1 MSNRIDEDVLG
12 KRYRILFYSDSCQGY
27 YYGLPVIPEL
37 FVAHE
42 FAHIAGTQVDAWFP
56 SISYGYRTL
65 YKSRLPNMPQI
76 GEDLGPRFRS
86 PTTHHWKGYYE
97 TTRQLTAQGYDPF
110 RLLCDEA
117 RRLGLDIWPDIH
129 VNDWH
134 NNQGPDKDGQIVFN
148 ELASSFLADNPQL
161 MIGIENCKQPNRY
174 GRKYDEQRAVDL
186 GPLQD
191 FKHSE
196 VRQHRLDIIS
206 EVCREYD
213 VDGFSLDFMRVPVFF
228 QPREIHENIDLM
240 TAFVGEV
247 RQVLDTIGAEKGRR
261 LGLAAR
267 VPLTLAHGLEV
278 GMDVAAW
285 VKAGLLDILIPTP
298 FFGCLFD
305 AQVAEFAELVKGT
318 RCRLYPCMDAQWQ
331 SGYKPAPN
339 VADYG
344 WGMPSY
350 HQPMRANYAYG
361 QAMHYYRTGADGIA
375 LYNWESHEAEFGIN
389 NRMALMEMGS
399 HALISR
405 RDKTY
410 GVSRTTLAGQIF
422 FINEEET
429 APLPLKMALD
439 EPRLVT
445 LRVAEDLAA
454 NRNLLDDVK
463 LWVNVRHYSH
473 DDKLEI
479 RLNGR
484 VLDDVG
490 GCLDQH
496 SLVVTP
502 DMWLVFDV
510 TEQPPMEGDNT
521 LEFILTAG
529 NPMVDRTNIPVTVT
543 DIELDV
549 RYKWPNGGFRPK
561 SWYPRDRQMEY

>member
-1 MSNRIDEDVLG
+1 MKNRIDEDMLG
-12 KRYRILFYSDSCQGY
+12 NKYRILFYSDNCQGY
-27 YYGLPVIPEL
+27 YYGFPVIPEL

-56 SISYGYRTL
+56 SVTYGYRTV
-65 YKSRLPNMPQI
+65 YPSKLPKVPQI
-76 GEDLGPRFRS
+76 GEDCGPRFRS
-86 PTTHHWKGYYE
+86 PTTHHWKYYYE
-97 TTRQLTAQGYDPF
+97 TTRQLTAQGHDPF

-117 RRLGLDIWPDIH
+117 RRLGMDIWPDLH

-134 NNQGPDKDGQIVFN
+134 NNQGLDSNGQIMFN
-148 ELASSFLADNPQL
+148 ELASPFLADNPQL
-161 MIGIENCKQPNRY
+161 MLGIEHCKQPNRY
-174 GRKYDEQRAVDL
+174 GRKYSDQTAIDL

-196 VRQHRLDIIS
+196 VRQHRLDIIT

-228 QPREIHENIDLM
+228 RPQEIHENIDVM
-240 TAFVGEV
+240 TEFVGEV
-247 RQVLDTIGAEKGRR
+247 RKALDAIGAEKERR

-267 VPLTLAHGLEV
+267 VPLTLAHALEV
-278 GMDVAAW
+278 GLDVNAW
-285 VKAGLLDILIPTP
+285 VRAGLLDILIPTP
-298 FFGCLFD
+298 FFGCLVD
-305 AQVAEFAELVKGT
+305 SQVTEFAELVKGT
-318 RCRLYPCMDAQWQ
+318 CCHLYPGMDAQWQ

-350 HQPMRANYAYG
+350 HQPMRANYAYA

-375 LYNWESHEAEFGIN
+375 LYNWESQQAEFGIN
-389 NRMALMEMGS
+389 NRMALMEMGNPM
-399 HALISR
+399 LIAR

-410 GVSRTTLAGQIF
+410 GVSRTTPAEQIF
-422 FINEEET
+422 FVNEEET
-429 APLPLKMALD
+429 AQMPLSMSPD
-439 EPRLVT
+439 EPKHIT
-445 LRVAEDLAA
+445 LRVAENLSE
-454 NRNLLDDVK
+454 NRNLIDDVR
-463 LWVNVRHYSH
+463 LWVNVRHYSC

-479 RLNGR
+479 KLNGR
-484 VLDDVG
+484 GLEDIG

-496 SLVVTP
+496 ALVVTP
-502 DMWLVFDV
+502 DMWLIFDI
-510 TEQPPMEGDNT
+510 TDQPPLEGDNT
-521 LEFILTAG
+521 VEITLIAA
-529 NPMVDRTNIPVTVT
+529 NPMVDHTSIPVTVT

-561 SWYPRDRQMEY
+561 SWYPRDKQME